1 MHKAYREGNSLCYTN
16 VVAYHTYTTR
26 SYILGAA
33 QYSEHD
39 AIYTCITE
47 EFGIVRARATGARKE
62 DSKLRYSLQVGACV
76 SLSLVQGRAGWRITG
91 AVLIYEPSQRTI
103 TLFARL
109 GKLAERLVHGQERN
123 DALFDIFTAC
133 RGVSDVRSSELLLVI
148 QMLVSLGYIPPY
160 IIESILEKPE
170 SERVAYIESHRPI
183 LLKTVNNALHAS
195 HL

>member
-1 MHKAYREGNSLCYTN
+1 MC
-16 VVAYHTYTTR
+16 VAYHTYTTR
-26 SYILGAA
+26 SYILSAG

-39 AIYTCITE
+39 ALYTCITE
-47 EFGIVRARATGARKE
+47 EFGVLRARATGARKE

-91 AVLIYEPSQRTI
+91 AVLIYEPSRATI

-123 DALFDIFTAC
+123 DALFEIFTAC
-133 RGVSDVRSSELLLVI
+133 RQAQDVRSSELLLVI

-160 IIESILEKPE
+160 IIEGILEKPE
-170 SERVAYIESHRPI
+170 TERIAYIESHRPI
-183 LLKTVNNALHAS
+183 LLKTVNNALNAS